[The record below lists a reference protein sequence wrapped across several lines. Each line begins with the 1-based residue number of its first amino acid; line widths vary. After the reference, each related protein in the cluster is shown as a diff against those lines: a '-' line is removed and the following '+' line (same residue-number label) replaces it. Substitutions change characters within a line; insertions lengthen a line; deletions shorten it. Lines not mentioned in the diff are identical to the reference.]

1 MLTFLICKYQRS
13 LKQCKNLNFCFNKK
27 NALAIIRLQELHLGA
42 KSNKE
47 CECDENGNK
56 KFELPEEPQNCCMS
70 GCANCVW
77 IDYAEKLAEIFQD
90 DGEMAKQKIME
101 HVKDPNL
108 RAFIMM
114 ELDDL
119 FKEKNKK

>member
-1 MLTFLICKYQRS
+1 MLTFLICNYQRS
-13 LKQCKNLNFCFNKK
+13 LRKCRNLVTSFNKN
-27 NALAIIRLQELHLGA
+27 NAVPIFLIRKLHGNAIL
-42 KSNKE
+42 NKE
-47 CECDENGNK
+47 SESDNNDK
-56 KFELPEEPQNCCMS
+56 NKFELPEEPQNCCMS

-90 DGEMAKQKIME
+90 GGETARQKIIE